1 MIDMKLS
8 LYCLV
13 LGGTYLLLFTLLHE
27 WLGRRLNLTRN
38 IPPNLLEE
46 SGPGLFVVNF
56 IMEALF
62 FVAIP
67 TLGYSFFSIVLPL
80 SGIRPAMA
88 VTLVAFTL
96 GAVPALMGL
105 SMRMWLPMP
114 FLLYHLL
121 GLLLKLGGC
130 IAVVGYLYTL

>member
-13 LGGTYLLLFTLLHE
+13 LGGTYLLIFTLLHE